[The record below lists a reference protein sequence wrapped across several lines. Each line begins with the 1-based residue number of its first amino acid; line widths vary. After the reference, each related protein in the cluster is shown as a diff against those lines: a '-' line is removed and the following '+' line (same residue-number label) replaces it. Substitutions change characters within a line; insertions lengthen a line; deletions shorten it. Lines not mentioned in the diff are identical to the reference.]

1 MIREGLQ
8 FHWHNQNYNNFD
20 DFLDKLTSRKR
31 KNIRK
36 ERESISKANLKF
48 VHLTGDDIKTKHW
61 DIFYECYIATIEKK
75 WGGAYLNRLFFHHL
89 PIYLKNKILLILC
102 YENNVPIAGALN
114 FIGSDAL
121 YGRNWGGLRN
131 IPFLHFETCYYQAID
146 FAIKNGIRRVEAG
159 AQGLHKVPR
168 GYLPEKTYS
177 AHKINDPQFEDAVM
191 KFLRQEIIQNN
202 QETMYINKTSPY
214 K

>member
-1 MIREGLQ
+1 M
-8 FHWHNQNYNNFD
+8 
-20 DFLDKLTSRKR
+20 
-31 KNIRK
+31 
-36 ERESISKANLKF
+36 
-48 VHLTGDDIKTKHW
+48 
-61 DIFYECYIATIEKK
+61 
-75 WGGAYLNRLFFHHL
+75 
-89 PIYLKNKILLILC
+89 
-102 YENNVPIAGALN
+102 PIAGALN

-177 AHKINDPQFEDAVM
+177 AHKINDPHFGDAVL

>member
-8 FHWHNQNYNNFD
+8 FHWHNQGYNNFD

-89 PIYLKNKILLILC
+89 PQYQGHAYYL
-102 YENNVPIAGALN
+102 
-114 FIGSDAL
+114 
-121 YGRNWGGLRN
+121 
-131 IPFLHFETCYYQAID
+131 
-146 FAIKNGIRRVEAG
+146 
-159 AQGLHKVPR
+159 
-168 GYLPEKTYS
+168 
-177 AHKINDPQFEDAVM
+177 
-191 KFLRQEIIQNN
+191 
-202 QETMYINKTSPY
+202 
-214 K
+214 